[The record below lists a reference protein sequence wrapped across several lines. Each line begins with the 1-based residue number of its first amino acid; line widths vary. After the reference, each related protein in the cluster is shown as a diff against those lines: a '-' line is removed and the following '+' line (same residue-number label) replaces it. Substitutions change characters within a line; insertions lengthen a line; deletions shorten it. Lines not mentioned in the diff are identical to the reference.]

1 VTEGDDVE
9 LVLNDGTIRMVGYL
23 QLGAGY
29 APYGAAIQVTMHGGS
44 ADGLL
49 LVFKPYEPF

>member
-1 VTEGDDVE
+1 
-9 LVLNDGTIRMVGYL
+9 MVGYL